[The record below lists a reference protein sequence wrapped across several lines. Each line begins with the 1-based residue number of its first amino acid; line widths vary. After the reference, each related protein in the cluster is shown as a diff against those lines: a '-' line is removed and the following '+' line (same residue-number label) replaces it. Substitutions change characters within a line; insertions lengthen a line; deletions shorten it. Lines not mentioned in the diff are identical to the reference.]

1 MLETKFRKPVT
12 KFRTNRLQKN
22 PNVVHDSKFNSSATL
37 YNYLSVNLNSS
48 LANSLACL
56 IALLFSICTENYK
69 WLLDLIL
76 KFFNSQ
82 FLQP

>member
-1 MLETKFRKPVT
+1 MT

-48 LANSLACL
+48 LTNSLACL
-56 IALLFSICTENYK
+56 IPLLFQISICTENYK